1 VKMGTPTGQ
10 IEGNLQPR
18 VQTTGERAIFS
29 KTVSHSLTER
39 SPCKRDPSHCEI
51 HFETTYP
58 PVQTVVLNRPST
70 TIFYLKCACIC
81 DRESPCVYIVCAST
95 LDFEVMNFLLVY
107 ECVGLFLRDHAP
119 RALFYAVSTI
129 VLTIN
134 FSYFAPNLPLLS
146 LHTHVQEGTPKRNT
160 RKHQEFIFCDV
171 PSRSKENVLGKDHLL
186 QRNSTRIFY

>member
-1 VKMGTPTGQ
+1 MD
-10 IEGNLQPR
+10 
-18 VQTTGERAIFS
+18 S
-29 KTVSHSLTER
+29 
-39 SPCKRDPSHCEI
+39 
-51 HFETTYP
+51 
-58 PVQTVVLNRPST
+58 VLNRPST

-146 LHTHVQEGTPKRNT
+146 LHTHAQEGTPRRNT

-186 QRNSTRIFY
+186 QRNSTRIFYWQDEINAYRGAITSICCLDYENVLGIPCLHSFRSSC